1 MENREN
7 KLDEDE
13 MDVTEKKEDK
23 QLTVT
28 TELEIVDGLK
38 EESDL
43 SSDKNGQSTGME
55 TMATVAYDSGDNE
68 EEFGGDDD
76 NESDSD
82 LNSKSDDDGWITPD
96 NISSV
101 KDEMG
106 RGGFSVAPASSVT
119 VGCLTTDFAIQ
130 VISFLNSLF
139 KKKMPGPTSSTL
151 VTVSA
156 YAIVSC
162 TLTRFPSSSCV
173 CVLLVH

>member
-7 KLDEDE
+7 KQDEDE

-28 TELEIVDGLK
+28 RELEIIDGLK

-55 TMATVAYDSGDNE
+55 TLTTIACNSALHDSGDNE
-68 EEFGGDDD
+68 DEFCGDDD
-76 NESDSD
+76 NEIDSD

-96 NISSV
+96 NISNV

-106 RGGFSVAPASSVT
+106 RGGFSAAPASDVT

-139 KKKMPGPTSSTL
+139 FKKNCQYQL
-151 VTVSA
+151 A
-156 YAIVSC
+156 
-162 TLTRFPSSSCV
+162 
-173 CVLLVH
+173 VL